1 MHFHFL
7 FKLNQTNLENWYG
20 RNPSK
25 DQPLKLNCIKHSSA
39 IGSVLSLRKVFM
51 EDWTPGQVFR
61 NLMTSKRLV
70 LYIEKVTKEVKI
82 VY

>member
-7 FKLNQTNLENWYG
+7 FKLNQTNLENWSG

-25 DQPLKLNCIKHSSA
+25 DQPLKLNISSA

-70 LYIEKVTKEVKI
+70 LYTEKVTKEVKI